1 MLTMLQPK
9 RFRIKCCSSF
19 FSRWFHH
26 MDDLFLFCRYGTP
39 LPAFSLLA
47 GTGEEG
53 CVKFVKVAD
62 FLTLEV
68 DCCKRHGGYR
78 ITALEHAKVNRDKPQ
93 TRETMNVPP

>member
-9 RFRIKCCSSF
+9 RFRIKYCSSF

-53 CVKFVKVAD
+53 CVKFA
-62 FLTLEV
+62 
-68 DCCKRHGGYR
+68 R
-78 ITALEHAKVNRDKPQ
+78 ILSAVSGQCQSRRSLDS
-93 TRETMNVPP
+93 